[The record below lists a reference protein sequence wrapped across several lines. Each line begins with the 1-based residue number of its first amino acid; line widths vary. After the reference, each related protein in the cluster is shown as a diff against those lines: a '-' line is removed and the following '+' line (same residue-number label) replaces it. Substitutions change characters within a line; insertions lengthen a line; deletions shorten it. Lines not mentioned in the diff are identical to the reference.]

1 MPGKHQV
8 KNVLTALTALEIL
21 RKQGKIRVERSR
33 LYDGIF
39 KTSHKGRFERMGG
52 KIVLDGAHNEAG
64 ARALADTL
72 KDLYPE
78 KKILALIGILKDKE
92 YKKIISIFSE
102 VVTKFI
108 FTEIDNPRKCSVKEL
123 ARALS
128 KDLESE
134 SEHCAEF
141 SDNVEALEF
150 ALNELENY
158 DLLLIAGSLYLI
170 GDLRPIIIN
179 KLTASD

>member
-1 MPGKHQV
+1 MAMKDKLKMLYG
-8 KNVLTALTALEIL
+8 NELEIIEGDEVADFTYFDNSKL
-21 RKQGKIRVERSR
+21 KMIYLNSDIKRIG
-33 LYDGIF
+33 
-39 KTSHKGRFERMGG
+39 H
-52 KIVLDGAHNEAG
+52 GAFFG
-64 ARALADTL
+64 CSAL
-72 KDLYPE
+72 KVVFF
-78 KKILALIGILKDKE
+78 KDKE

-141 SDNVEALEF
+141 SDNVEALEV